1 MGACGARPHFLAALY
16 SVKEKIEMST
26 PRPHGSADKTTAS
39 KALDAALE
47 ESFPASDPIASSP
60 RQGGK
65 DDRRADVA
73 AVPPSTEP
81 ETTDKKTPS
90 NMRDFHKTFERR
102 RR

>member
-1 MGACGARPHFLAALY
+1 MGACGTRPHILGAFHI
-16 SVKEKIEMST
+16 VKEEIEMST
-26 PRPHGSADKTTAS
+26 PRPHGSADKAKAS
-39 KALDAALE
+39 KALDEALE
-47 ESFPASDPIASSP
+47 ETFPASDPIASSP

-73 AVPPSTEP
+73 AVPSATEP
-81 ETTDKKTPS
+81 ETTDEKTPS